1 MRRLGDFIKK
11 SYMLYISLQEDIS
24 KLFSRIQFIILDFYH
39 YGVIEVGAFAA
50 KDVAERIADE
60 VSITNH

>member
-24 KLFSRIQFIILDFYH
+24 KLFSRIQFIILDFYY
-39 YGVIEVGAFAA
+39 YGVIEVGMFAA
-50 KDVAERIADE
+50 KDVAERITDE